1 MSDFRS
7 VINCHKLFL
16 ILGKIVFS
24 TPNGPVG
31 MVEANGAVECLAFSP
46 SADFRMAA
54 SGTLHG
60 QVAIWDHSKLSLRT
74 ECEHTDDGVIK

>member
-1 MSDFRS
+1 MS
-7 VINCHKLFL
+7 
-16 ILGKIVFS
+16 LGKIVFS

-31 MVEANGAVECLAFSP
+31 MVEANGAVECLSFSP

-74 ECEHTDDGVIK
+74 ECEHSEDGITK